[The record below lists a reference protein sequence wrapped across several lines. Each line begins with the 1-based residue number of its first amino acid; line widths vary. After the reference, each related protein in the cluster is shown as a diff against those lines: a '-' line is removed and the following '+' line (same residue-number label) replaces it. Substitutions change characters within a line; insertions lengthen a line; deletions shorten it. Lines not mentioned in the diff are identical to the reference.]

1 VPTRFIILLIL
12 LPAIVL
18 GVGSVPQ
25 AVAQNPAADG
35 NSSTPFGG
43 LGTEEE
49 GDSFVMP
56 KLVDPPPFDPI
67 TTATLIEG
75 FRGED
80 GEAAVEV
87 DETAAFANPSSMP
100 AELPVFSEQSP
111 AASRVDTEFFD
122 DTPFVDDTLESVYPL
137 EPTPDVFFADDF
149 AWSWQVLPD
158 GLLYK
163 SYLAG
168 TRESRISGAMLY
180 DTKEGWLFDATLG
193 GRTGILRYGSPG
205 ASGAEGWQ
213 LDVEGAA
220 FVRLNSEE
228 AWDVDS
234 VDFRFG
240 VPLTY
245 RRGRWQWKTG
255 YYHLSAHVGDEFLAR
270 NPGFRRINYVR
281 DAVFFGLGYFPVE
294 DIRLYGEIGWA
305 FKTDDGAE
313 PLEFQFGAD
322 YNPAV
327 DDALRGAPYA
337 AINVHLREEVDFGGG
352 VNLMAGWQWTGPIS
366 GSIFRAGLQY
376 YNGKKTQ
383 YSFYNQHEELIGV
396 GLWYDY

>member
-1 VPTRFIILLIL
+1 
-12 LPAIVL
+12 
-18 GVGSVPQ
+18 
-25 AVAQNPAADG
+25 
-35 NSSTPFGG
+35 
-43 LGTEEE
+43 
-49 GDSFVMP
+49 MP
-56 KLVDPPPFDPI
+56 KLVDPPSFDPI
-67 TTATLIEG
+67 KAESFIKGSRAKNSGLEIDIDDTA
-75 FRGED
+75 
-80 GEAAVEV
+80 V
-87 DETAAFANPSSMP
+87 FANPLLVP
-100 AELPVFSEQSP
+100 AELPVFSEQP
-111 AASRVDTEFFD
+111 LPMTLVDAEFFD

-158 GLLYK
+158 GLLYT

-168 TRESRISGAMLY
+168 TRESRIFGAMLY

-245 RRGRWQWKTG
+245 RRGPWQWKTG

-281 DAVFFGLGYFPVE
+281 DSLFVGLGYFPNE
-294 DIRLYGEIGWA
+294 DIRLYGEVGWA
-305 FKTDDGAE
+305 LKTDGGAE

-322 YNPAV
+322 YSPTCS
-327 DDALRGAPYA
+327 DGLRGAPYA

-352 VNLMAGWQWTGPIS
+352 VNLMAGWQWTGPVS
-366 GSIFRAGLQY
+366 DSRFRAGLQY

-383 YSFYNQHEELIGV
+383 YSFFNQHEELIGL